1 MTAPLAMEAIAAAG
15 TPAFPFPRDAGPL
28 HPPSL
33 YARLREAT
41 PISRVRLW
49 DGSSA
54 WVVTRWE
61 DVRTVLGSPHFSVD
75 PQRDGYP
82 SVSEARAAQVRSRKA
97 FINMDDPDHARF
109 RRMLTKDF
117 MQKRMLEL
125 RPLVESLVQDL
136 YRQMEADTPPADFVQ
151 AVSTPLPS
159 MVISL
164 LLGVPFE
171 DHKELSRLSS
181 TRNDHTVD
189 AQTVQAAAQGM
200 ETYLDDVIR
209 RKERD
214 AVDSNDMLDRLV
226 IDQIRP
232 GNLTR
237 AEAVRIASL
246 LYSAGHGTTSSQIA
260 LGTLSFLRA
269 PEQRAAL
276 VADPALLPAAV
287 EEMLRFHSIAHFNS
301 SRVATADV
309 EIAGQLIRAGEGVY
323 ALVGAANRD
332 PAVFPEP
339 DRFDIQRERQPHM
352 AFAYGIHQCLG
363 QPLARLELNT
373 VFSTLFQ
380 RFPRLEL
387 AVPFEEL
394 EFVATSQVYSVVSL
408 PVRW

>member
-1 MTAPLAMEAIAAAG
+1 
-15 TPAFPFPRDAGPL
+15 
-28 HPPSL
+28 
-33 YARLREAT
+33 
-41 PISRVRLW
+41 
-49 DGSSA
+49 
-54 WVVTRWE
+54 
-61 DVRTVLGSPHFSVD
+61 
-75 PQRDGYP
+75 
-82 SVSEARAAQVRSRKA
+82 
-97 FINMDDPDHARF
+97 MDDPDHARF

-117 MQKRMLEL
+117 MHKRMLEL
-125 RPLVESLVQDL
+125 RPLVASLVQDL
-136 YRQMEADTPPADFVQ
+136 YARMDAGPSPADFVQ

-171 DHKELSRLSS
+171 DHQELSRLSS

-209 RKERD
+209 RKERN
-214 AVDSNDMLDRLV
+214 AVDGNDMLDRLV

-237 AEAVRIASL
+237 AQAVRIASL

-260 LGTLSFLRA
+260 LGTLSFLQA

-332 PAVFPEP
+332 PAVFAEP
-339 DRFDIQRERQPHM
+339 DRFDIRRERQPHM

-363 QPLARLELNT
+363 QPLARLELHT

-394 EFVATSQVYSVVSL
+394 RFIATSQVYSVVSL